1 MYRPTRFAL
10 LAIALLLCRLPAA
23 GEQAPFEE
31 KGFRPEKMYSFGS
44 LDHVNTLNGNL
55 VVSIPVGM
63 SYPLDGGLTYGLSLT
78 YNSKVWDFEDL
89 NGYQLGLP
97 GRRANAGMGWLLT
110 MGRLVDPNDP
120 SNPLDGGWV
129 YEAPDG
135 ADHPFA
141 PDTLY
146 ATAVECSG
154 PDCGMVSY
162 TRDGSFLRM
171 RVLTPTL
178 RTVESGDGTTR
189 EFELASGK
197 WRLKR
202 IHGAFRDSAGSPLS
216 YVNVTYPNPGVIPHC
231 PGAASVWQLN
241 DSEGRTHFACFK
253 NQNVGGYA
261 TPTVDRV
268 VLTGFGEYATYF
280 FEYDLNQTIPQ
291 SCQDTYP
298 DDPSAPLPTF
308 DVPFLRRLKLPD
320 GTNGTC
326 STNDCSRFE
335 LEYAVTGCPT
345 GALKGMTLPT
355 KGRISYTYDPKDIQ
369 ANAPCPRVPASNPVG
384 VSTRT
389 LSGAAGNVIGTW
401 TYEVHNVAKGFVNYL
416 SHDPCS
422 PGPIGGGTET
432 HPVIRDE
439 AIGTVLDPAGNKF
452 VQHYSVW
459 PGNPG
464 HPQFNETS
472 PDGFRKNDYSL
483 PIGKRHPD
491 LQMNLGREVLT
502 GCDSAGT
509 CAEKLRET
517 YVRYRL
523 DPSDKPADAAHQT
536 IVAERTVYLDDVSG
550 VPAAPRYA
558 HVDYFDYDGF
568 GHYRKSVTSGTFEGN
583 NVRTSHTTF
592 NKLAVDAQG
601 RSASGQ
607 FIISKDDP
615 WILGTYDAV
624 IVTDDT
630 GSSTSAYCF
639 DAATGWLRAMRI
651 GEQNSVRDLVT
662 LFTPET
668 SGGSSTGNVASE
680 RFYGGDTVPLSSS
693 AATQPICTIAN
704 GGNPG
709 SIGYRIN
716 HTYSYGQRATS
727 RYEGMPFFVLDRDI
741 DPSGLT
747 LRARATDGLVTT
759 YAYDRGGRLLS
770 VQPPGQAATSYVYTN
785 ATGTGSAF
793 APARVKAT
801 TASQAGGNVEVEYQF
816 DALGRFWREK
826 TKTPND
832 TWSVREMLYDAL
844 DRKTSVSEPVTLPGS
859 NELTFIPPYKTD
871 FSDYDAFGRARTITA
886 PDTSRTTFTFKGV
899 SETTR
904 TVRIATG
911 QPTDT
916 EAVTTETYD
925 QYGRLIRVREPGP
938 GGVIETSYG
947 YDVGNRL
954 SAVSMGIQSRTF
966 DYDGRGLLR
975 WESHPESGMT
985 SYTYDARGHVLSKSQ
1000 SAAKS
1005 LFDLTYQ
1012 YDAAE
1017 RLVEIRGR
1025 NPFFNPAS
1033 PNDPNQPELRMMKQ
1047 FVYGTSNEGTDRRLG
1062 KLRTASRYNYDPDDP
1077 DGAIYKVS
1085 ETYVYGDAGGRKTKR
1100 LTNITRGSGTDE
1112 SGWQLYRTVTT
1123 EVAYNDLSLPE
1134 VVKYPYCLDCGT
1146 WPSPGPVREQGYG
1159 YTKGRL
1165 ASVSGFLNAVSYWP
1179 NGMWNT
1185 LSRSNGMTDTQA
1197 LDPSQMARPASIS
1210 AGPSTECEV
1219 PAITSDPVGG
1229 TVTASNPV
1237 TLSVSV
1243 SGTGSFT
1250 YEWWN
1255 TEELVGT
1262 GSTFTATLANTPAT
1276 TEYRVLVTNACKT
1289 VASVYATVSVGECL
1303 APGASV
1309 TVEPNAN
1316 ATHTLVAEGTG
1327 TEPRSYTWRRAS
1339 DPAIL
1344 GTGRKLTVGPLP
1356 ATTTY
1361 TLTAGNNCPGSP
1373 FTTNVTVTVPSPMTA
1388 VLTAERTSTPNQ
1400 LEVTWTGPTSGVS
1413 YVLQRRSGAEGWAD
1427 LVQLSAAA
1435 LSEQTF
1441 YDNTVVAEK
1450 TYAYRLKDGND
1461 AFSNADVATTRV
1473 FALAAPG
1480 APVTASSFA
1489 TVLSAVNSVRAA
1501 AGWPAVTWAN
1511 ILSAKDPLPV
1521 PGAVIL
1527 SVHLTST
1534 RARMNEALQALGVA
1548 TGAYTP
1554 GQVKGLRIEAAYLN
1568 AIVSRAD

>member
-1 MYRPTRFAL
+1 MYSKTRVAVL
-10 LAIALLLCRLPAA
+10 SLALLLSGVRSVA
-23 GEQAPFEE
+23 EQAPFEE

-44 LDHVNTLNGNL
+44 LDHVNTFNGNL

-63 SYPLDGGLTYGLSLT
+63 RYPLDGGLTYGLSLT
-78 YNSKVWDFEDL
+78 YNSKVWDFDDL
-89 NGYQLGLP
+89 EGYQLSSP

-120 SNPLDGGWV
+120 SNPMDGGWV
-129 YEAPDG
+129 YESPDG

-141 PDTLY
+141 PDSLY
-146 ATAVECSG
+146 ATSVECSG

-171 RVLTPTL
+171 RVLSATL
-178 RTVESGDGTTR
+178 RTVESGDGSTS
-189 EFELASGK
+189 EFELVSGK

-202 IHGAFRDSAGSPLS
+202 IHGAFRDNAGNPLS
-216 YVNVTYPNPGVIPHC
+216 YVNVTYPGPAGIAHC
-231 PGAASVWQLN
+231 PGANSVWQLN

-253 NQNVGGYA
+253 DQNVGVYA

-280 FEYDLNQTIPQ
+280 FEYDLNQRIPQ

-308 DVPFLRRLKLPD
+308 DVPYLRRVKLPD
-320 GTNGTC
+320 GANGAC
-326 STNDCSRFE
+326 SANDCSRFE
-335 LEYAVTGCPT
+335 LGYAVTGCPT
-345 GALKGMTLPT
+345 GALKGITLPT
-355 KGRISYTYDPKDIQ
+355 KGRISYTYDPKEIQ

-389 LSGAAGNVIGTW
+389 LSDAAGNGIGTW
-401 TYEVHNVAKGFVNYL
+401 TYAVQNVNKGFVNYL

-472 PDGFRKNDYSL
+472 PDGFRENDYSL
-483 PIGKRHPD
+483 PIGKFD
-491 LQMNLGREVLT
+491 AALQVNLSREVLT
-502 GCDSAGT
+502 GCDSGGSN
-509 CAEKLRET
+509 CAQTLRKS

-536 IVAERTVYLDDVSG
+536 IVAERTVYLDDVPVGST
-550 VPAAPRYA
+550 ARYA
-558 HVDYFDYDGF
+558 HVDYSDYDGF

-583 NVRTSHTTF
+583 NVRTTHTTF
-592 NKLAVDAQG
+592 NNLAVDAQG

-607 FIISKDDP
+607 FIISKNDP

-624 IVTDDT
+624 TVTDET
-630 GSSTSAYCF
+630 GSSTSAHCF
-639 DAATGWLRAMRI
+639 DATTGWLRAVRI

-668 SGGSSTGNVASE
+668 NGGSSTGNVASE
-680 RFYGGDTVPLSSS
+680 RFYGGDGAPLTSS

-709 SIGYRIN
+709 PIGYRVN
-716 HTYSYGQRATS
+716 HTYSSGQRATS

-759 YAYDRGGRLLS
+759 YGYDRGGRLLS

-785 ATGTGSAF
+785 ATVSGSDF

-801 TASQAGGNVEVEYQF
+801 TSSAAAGNVEVEYQF

-826 TKTPND
+826 TKMPND
-832 TWSVREMLYDAL
+832 TWSVRELLYDAL
-844 DRKTSVSEPVTLPGS
+844 DRKTSVSEPVTLTGS
-859 NELTFIPPYKTD
+859 SEFTFTPQPRTV
-871 FSDYDAFGRARTITA
+871 FSDYDAFGRARTVTA
-886 PDTSRTTFTFKGV
+886 PDNSKTTFTFKGV

-904 TVRIATG
+904 TARIATG
-911 QPTDT
+911 QPVDT
-916 EAVTTETYD
+916 EAKTTETYD
-925 QYGRLIRVREPGP
+925 QHGRLLRVRESGP
-938 GGVIETSYG
+938 GGAIETAYG

-954 SAVSMGIQSRTF
+954 SAVSMGAQSRTF

-985 SYTYDARGHVLSKSQ
+985 SYTYDAKGHVLSKSQ
-1000 SAAKS
+1000 GAAKS
-1005 LFDLTYQ
+1005 LFDLAYQ
-1012 YDAAE
+1012 YDVAE

-1033 PNDPNQPELRMMKQ
+1033 PGDPDQPELRLMKK

-1062 KLRTASRYNYDPDDP
+1062 KLWTASRYNYDPDDP
-1077 DGAIYKVS
+1077 FGATYKVS

-1100 LTNITRGSGTDE
+1100 LTNITRGSGADE

-1134 VVKYPYCLDCGT
+1134 IIKYPYCVDCGT

-1165 ASVSGFLNAVSYWP
+1165 ASVSGFLNAMSYWP

-1185 LSRSNGMTDTQA
+1185 LSRSNGMTDTQE
-1197 LDPSQMARPASIS
+1197 LDPSKMARPASIS
-1210 AGPSTECEV
+1210 AGPSTECAV
-1219 PAITSDPVGG
+1219 PAITGDPVGG

-1243 SGTGSFT
+1243 SGTGPFT
-1250 YEWWN
+1250 YEWWG
-1255 TEELVGT
+1255 TELVGT
-1262 GSTFTATLANTPAT
+1262 GPTFTATLANTPVT

-1303 APGASV
+1303 PPGASV

-1316 ATHTLVAEGTG
+1316 TMQTLVAEGAG

-1344 GTGRKLTVGPLP
+1344 GTGRKLTVGPLS

-1361 TLTAGNNCPGSP
+1361 TLTVGNNCAGSP
-1373 FTTNVTVTVPSPMTA
+1373 FTKNVIVTVPSPMTA
-1388 VLTAERTSTPNQ
+1388 VLTAARTPGANQ
-1400 LEVTWTGPTSGVS
+1400 IKVTWTGPATGVS
-1413 YVLQRRSGAEGWAD
+1413 YVLQRRSGAEWTNHIE
-1427 LVQLSAAA
+1427 LSAAA
-1435 LSEQTF
+1435 LAARTF
-1441 YDNTVVAEK
+1441 TDAVDSGR
-1450 TYAYRLKDGND
+1450 TYAYRLKDAND
-1461 AFSNADVATTRV
+1461 AVSNADVATTTTFPPAV
-1473 FALAAPG
+1473 PG
-1480 APVTASSFA
+1480 ARVTASSFV
-1489 TVLSAVNSVRAA
+1489 TVLSSVNSVRAA
-1501 AGWPAVTWAN
+1501 AGWPAVAWAN

-1527 SVHLTST
+1527 SVHIASA
-1534 RARMNEALQALGVA
+1534 RARMNEALQVLGVA
-1548 TGAYTP
+1548 AGPYAP
-1554 GQVKGLRIEAAYLN
+1554 GQVKGVRIEAAHLN